1 MRSSI
6 SNSNIHSS
14 RNTVIVFAITF
25 ALCTCAGLLFH
36 HYFPSESWAGNL
48 PPVAKDDSYVVM
60 ESNSDQAYDLYELY
74 YGIGNFVKEA
84 QKANVLILGNSKPF
98 FAFRNDAVR
107 AFTDKTGIRVFNLSV
122 PYGDGYAM
130 AKAFIDRLHLSPS
143 IIVIDE
149 NHFFSSGLSPYGN
162 ETIKMGYWQ
171 ALVRVAEYD
180 FSWFLRSELH
190 QLFPRLGLGKIY
202 GDVPGVLLRSI
213 QTGCLAMGNY
223 DENLVPVANHA
234 YCQESLSPD
243 EFKNA
248 VQFTKEMEGRGIKTF
263 LTSVPYGTDDMDHL
277 DKWIK
282 DPEKRI
288 LVSKAEERYEKVD
301 DVARLLGLPLIVINS
316 DGMETFDG
324 RHLDEK
330 SGLKFENLFFTE
342 FFKRP
347 EVQALLDS
355 KK

>member
-1 MRSSI
+1 
-6 SNSNIHSS
+6 
-14 RNTVIVFAITF
+14 T
-25 ALCTCAGLLFH
+25 GLLFH
-36 HYFPSESWAGNL
+36 QYFPAESWAGNL
-48 PPVAKDDSYVVM
+48 PAVAKDNSYVVM

-84 QKANVLILGNSKPF
+84 QKADVLILGNSKPF
-98 FAFRNDAVR
+98 FAFRSESVR
-107 AFTDKTGIRVFNLSV
+107 VFIDKTGIKVFNLSV
-122 PYGDGYAM
+122 PYGDGYGM

-143 IIVIDE
+143 VIIIDE
-149 NHFFSSGLSPYGN
+149 NHFFGSALSPYGN

-171 ALVRVAEYD
+171 ALVRVAEHD
-180 FSWFLRSELH
+180 ISWFLRSELH

-202 GDVPGVLLRSI
+202 GSVPGVLLRSI

-223 DENLVPVANHA
+223 DENLVPVASHD
-234 YCQESLSPD
+234 YGQESLSPD
-243 EFKNA
+243 ELKNA
-248 VQFTKEMEGRGIKTF
+248 VQFTKEMKGRGIKII

-277 DKWIK
+277 DKWIR

-288 LVSKAEERYEKVD
+288 LVSRAEEHYEKVD
-301 DVARLLGLPLIVINS
+301 ETARILGLPLIVINS

-330 SGLKFENLFFTE
+330 SGLKFSNLFFDG
-342 FFKRP
+342 FLKRP
-347 EVQALLDS
+347 EIQTLLKV